1 MAEEN
6 KEEAKAEGG
15 GEQEA
20 VQKKPGDG
28 AAGKNQKFI
37 MIVLILNSVVLV
49 IVAILAIISIKKQS
63 QEVSLADV
71 VASEKEEGGAHGG
84 EGGHGEKKEG
94 KEGKEGEASSNFIKE
109 AFTVNLADSKGAHF
123 AQVTIEIEV
132 SDESVKAAVEAQ
144 RPKIRDFI
152 VVVLSSKTYEQVS
165 TVDGRE
171 FLREEIRNKINGN
184 LPRGQIKEVHFTQF
198 IVQ

>member
-1 MAEEN
+1 VAEEE
-6 KEEAKAEGG
+6 KAAEAPAPEGG

-20 VQKKPGDG
+20 VQKKTAG
-28 AAGKNQKFI
+28 AAAGNNQKFI
-37 MIVLILNSVVLV
+37 MIVLILNAVVLV
-49 IVAILAIISIKKQS
+49 VVAILAVISIKKQS

-71 VASEKEEGGAHGG
+71 AAGEAAEAHKD
-84 EGGHGEKKEG
+84 EGGHGKEGEKKEG
-94 KEGKEGEASSNFIKE
+94 NELNNFIKE
-109 AFTVNLADSKGAHF
+109 SFTVNLADSKGAHF
-123 AQVTIEIEV
+123 AQVVIEIEV
-132 SDESVKAAVEAQ
+132 PDETVKQAVEVL

-165 TVDGRE
+165 SVDGRE
-171 FLREEIRNKINGN
+171 FLREEIRNKINGH

>member
-6 KEEAKAEGG
+6 KDDQAAEGAAA
-15 GEQEA
+15 EEA
-20 VQKKPGDG
+20 VQKKPDSG

-49 IVAILAIISIKKQS
+49 VVAILAVISIKKQS

-71 VASEKEEGGAHGG
+71 AAVEKVEGEHAAEG
-84 EGGHGEKKEG
+84 EHGEKKD
-94 KEGKEGEASSNFIKE
+94 GEVPTNFIKE

-132 SDESVKAAVEAQ
+132 PDDSVKKAVEAQ

-171 FLREEIRNKINGN
+171 FLREEIRNKINGT
-184 LPRGQIKEVHFTQF
+184 LPRGQVKEVHFTQF